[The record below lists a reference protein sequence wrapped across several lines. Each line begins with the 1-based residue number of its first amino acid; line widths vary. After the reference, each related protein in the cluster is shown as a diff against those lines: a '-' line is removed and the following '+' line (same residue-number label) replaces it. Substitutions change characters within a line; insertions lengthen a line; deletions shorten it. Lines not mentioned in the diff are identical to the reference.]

1 MRRDEMGWMLESV
14 DAMALDQLLGQ
25 AGEAVV
31 HIDDQWI
38 VRLCN
43 QVYLQNIG
51 LLRHQVLGRTPFEYQ
66 PGFERSIFFSCI
78 DTCRRERKP
87 TSRIG
92 YSTILKRWLMV
103 RVFPCEGGTMMLAN
117 DASESVVRQYQLAQR
132 ASQDEL
138 TGLPN
143 KLHLAEVL
151 DSRPSTDGP
160 LCLAI
165 IGLDRFRQVIDA
177 RGYAGGDMAILEIAS
192 RLQSATLTGEQLFR
206 LTGDEFALLLPAGPD
221 TVDRLAL
228 LAQRCS
234 LPVVLEGTM
243 FVLGATAGC
252 VRHDPAQPV
261 GAEQRIK
268 QAALALR
275 HAKKVRRGG
284 VLDYEPALEVA
295 SQQRAGLETEL
306 RAAIEQ
312 QQFTLVLQPK
322 GRLDSGHVVGAE
334 ALIRWQHPERGTV
347 SPAEFLPLAEEC
359 GLMLRIDQLVLEMAV
374 QQVAALR
381 ALDLAMPVS
390 INLSVDSLADPTLAS
405 RVQSALSAAGVPPV
419 LLEVEVPEGAVMKD
433 VDTSAQVL
441 SALGAMGVAISI
453 DDFGTGYSSF
463 AYLARFPV
471 HALKIDRSF
480 VADMQRNGASL
491 KIVRAM
497 VRLAHSLQMQ
507 VVAEG
512 AETDTE
518 IDLLRR
524 MRCDLVQ
531 GYGYGR
537 PMPLERFI
545 DFARGHRPQALL
557 PALPDPMLV

>member
-1 MRRDEMGWMLESV
+1 MLESV
-14 DAMALDQLLGQ
+14 DAMALDHLIGQ
-25 AGEAVV
+25 AGEAVIHV
-31 HIDDQWI
+31 DDQWI
-38 VRLCN
+38 VRFCN
-43 QVYLQNIG
+43 RVYLENIG
-51 LLRHQVLGRTPFEYQ
+51 LQRHEVLGRTPFEYQ

-78 DTCRRERKP
+78 ETCRRERKP
-87 TSRIG
+87 AARIG

-103 RVFPCEGGTMMLAN
+103 RVFPCDGGTMMLAN
-117 DASESVVRQYQLAQR
+117 DASEGVVRQYQLAQR
-132 ASQDEL
+132 AAQDEL

-143 KLHLAEVL
+143 KLQLLEVL
-151 DSRPSTDGP
+151 ESRPPEAAP
-160 LCLAI
+160 LRLAVL
-165 IGLDRFRQVIDA
+165 GLDRFRQVIDA

-192 RLQSATLTGEQLFR
+192 RLQSATLPDEQLFR
-206 LTGDEFALLLPAGPD
+206 LTGDEFALLLPDGAAAD
-221 TVDRLAL
+221 ERLDVLVA
-228 LAQRCS
+228 RCS

-252 VRHDPAQPV
+252 VPAV
-261 GAEQRIK
+261 AGAGVSAEQLIK

-284 VLDYEPALEVA
+284 TLAYQPALEVA
-295 SQQRAGLETEL
+295 SQQRAGLESQL

-334 ALIRWQHPERGTV
+334 ALIRWQHPERGMV

-390 INLSVDSLADPTLAS
+390 INLGVDSLADPTLAS
-405 RVQSALSAAGVPPV
+405 RVQTALDAAGVPPV

-441 SALGAMGVAISI
+441 AALGAMGVAISI

-512 AETDTE
+512 AETESE
-518 IDLLRR
+518 IEQLRR
-524 MRCDLVQ
+524 MRCDQVQ

-537 PMPLERFI
+537 PMPLDRFI
-545 DFARGHRPQALL
+545 DFARGHRPQALA
-557 PALPDPMLV
+557 PAMPDPMIV

>member
-1 MRRDEMGWMLESV
+1 M
-14 DAMALDQLLGQ
+14 
-25 AGEAVV
+25 
-31 HIDDQWI
+31 
-38 VRLCN
+38 
-43 QVYLQNIG
+43 
-51 LLRHQVLGRTPFEYQ
+51 RHQVLGRTPFEYQ
-66 PGFERSIFFSCI
+66 PGFERSIFFTCI

-87 TSRIG
+87 ASRIG

-117 DASESVVRQYQLAQR
+117 DASESVVRQHQLAQR
-132 ASQDEL
+132 ATQDEL

-143 KLHLAEVL
+143 KLQLVEVL
-151 DSRPSTDGP
+151 GSRSAADAP
-160 LCLAI
+160 LSLAV

-177 RGYAGGDMAILEIAS
+177 RGYAGGDMAILEMAS
-192 RLQSATLTGEQLFR
+192 RLQSATLPDEQLFR
-206 LTGDEFALLLPAGPD
+206 LTGHEFALLLPEGPG
-221 TVDRLAL
+221 VDERLAT
-228 LAQRCS
+228 LAARCAM
-234 LPVVLEGTM
+234 PVVLEGTM
-243 FVLGATAGC
+243 FVLGAT
-252 VRHDPAQPV
+252 V
-261 GAEQRIK
+261 GLARAEAVSSDGADSAEQRIK
-268 QAALALR
+268 HAALALR

-284 VLDYEPALEVA
+284 VLAYEPALEA
-295 SQQRAGLETEL
+295 ATQQRAGLETEL

-334 ALIRWQHPERGTV
+334 ALIRWQHPERGMI
-347 SPAEFLPLAEEC
+347 SPAEFLPLADEC

-390 INLSVDSLADPTLAS
+390 INLSVDSLADPTLAL
-405 RVQSALSAAGVPPV
+405 RVQTALASAGLPPV

-441 SALGAMGVAISI
+441 SSLGAMGVAISI

-518 IDLLRR
+518 IELLRR

-537 PMPLERFI
+537 PMPLDRFI
-545 DFARGHRPQALL
+545 DFARSHRPQSLE
-557 PALPDPMLV
+557 PAMPDPMVV